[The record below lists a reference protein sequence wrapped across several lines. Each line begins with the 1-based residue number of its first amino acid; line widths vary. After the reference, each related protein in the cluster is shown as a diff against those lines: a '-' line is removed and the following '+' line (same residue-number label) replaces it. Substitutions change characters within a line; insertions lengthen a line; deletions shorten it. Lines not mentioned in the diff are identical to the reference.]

1 MTFDRNILWRNN
13 NLDLKSG
20 IYGNPILNDNQI
32 LLEVKTAGAMPLWL
46 VHFFSKYQLASVS
59 FSKYGSAYRAL
70 TQKNNAIIDKGGSYK
85 YA

>member
-1 MTFDRNILWRNN
+1 MRVPNRLIRIFF
-13 NLDLKSG
+13 
-20 IYGNPILNDNQI
+20 
-32 LLEVKTAGAMPLWL
+32 
-46 VHFFSKYQLASVS
+46 VHFFSKYQLAPVS